1 MDSWTVE
8 AMRYNKRI
16 DVDYLARVEG
26 ETSITVELG
35 KEPAIQLKIFEP
47 PRFFE
52 GFLVGRKYDEVGDI
66 VSRICGICP
75 VSHMTT
81 AIQAI
86 ERAMGIAVSAQTQVL
101 RKILCISQ
109 IVSSHLIHLY
119 MLAMPDYYG
128 YGGIVD
134 MQRVF
139 GKQISNLIK
148 MKDIMNSLTGVI
160 GGRALHP
167 VTHLP
172 GGFTAIPSMDQL
184 DDVLHRLKKIRPL
197 AKQVVKDVSAF
208 WVPEFHSESEYVALG
223 SDAEYAINEGR
234 IVSTKGLDVSVDD
247 YRSFFQ
253 ESEVAYAFAKKS
265 SRGGHSSFMVGAL
278 ARLNNKF
285 DRLQKKTKKV
295 AEECGFAPPSY
306 NPFHNNLAQSLEV
319 VDGIERCIRLIESN
333 TFQDETNTV
342 NIRPGEGASVTEAPR
357 GLLYHWYRVNRKGIV
372 EKANIVTPTSHN
384 FLSIEKDL
392 KKLVREHGNRSRDE
406 IRLLC
411 EQLVRAYDPCFSC
424 SVH

>member
-1 MDSWTVE
+1 MKYT
-8 AMRYNKRI
+8 KRI

-26 ETSITVELG
+26 ETSIRVELR
-35 KEPAIQLKIFEP
+35 KEPAIRLKIFEP

-86 ERAMGIAVSAQTQVL
+86 ERAMAIAVSEQTKVL

-134 MQRVF
+134 MQRGF
-139 GKQISNLIK
+139 SKQISRLVK
-148 MKDIMNSLTGVI
+148 MKDVMNALTGVI

-172 GGFTAIPSMDQL
+172 GGFTAIPSMDQF
-184 DDVLHRLKKIRPL
+184 DNVLRQLKKIRPL
-197 AKQVVKDVSAF
+197 AKQVVKDVSGF
-208 WVPEFHSESEYVALG
+208 QVPDFQSESEYVALSSG
-223 SDAEYAINEGR
+223 TEYAIEQGR
-234 IVSTKGLDVSVDD
+234 IVSTKGLDISVDD
-247 YRSFFQ
+247 YHSVFK
-253 ESEVAYAFAKKS
+253 ESEATYAFAKKS
-265 SRGGHSSFMVGAL
+265 TIAGHSSFMVGAL

-295 AEECGFAPPSY
+295 ANECGFVLPSC

-333 TFQDETNTV
+333 SFEDETNTV
-342 NIRPGEGASVTEAPR
+342 NIRPGEGGSITEAPR
-357 GLLYHWYRVNRKGIV
+357 GLLYHWYRVNRRGIV

-384 FLSIEKDL
+384 FHNIEKDL
-392 KKLVREHGNRSRDE
+392 KKLVHEHKNKSRDE